1 MSLTI
6 TPLSPALGA
15 QISGVDISR
24 EISAEQRDAILA
36 ERDNARLFH
45 REMLLDEGNL
55 DGAAAVLIEQL
66 RSPLDR
72 DDALASLQDM
82 RTYPS
87 LPGDVKIDAAWRA
100 LKQRA
105 DVQAEV
111 ARMGRIE
118 RYELVGSSTSR

>member
-1 MSLTI
+1 VEAARAVIL
-6 TPLSPALGA
+6 A
-15 QISGVDISR
+15 
-24 EISAEQRDAILA
+24 QRD
-36 ERDNARLFH
+36 DARLFH

-66 RSPLDR
+66 RSPIDR
-72 DDALASLQDM
+72 GETLASLQDM

-111 ARMGRIE
+111 ARVGRIE
-118 RYELVGSSTSR
+118 RYDLVSTSTSR

>member
-1 MSLTI
+1 
-6 TPLSPALGA
+6 
-15 QISGVDISR
+15 
-24 EISAEQRDAILA
+24 
-36 ERDNARLFH
+36 
-45 REMLLDEGNL
+45 MLLDEGNL

-66 RSPLDR
+66 RSPTDR
-72 DDALASLQDM
+72 GEALASLQDM

-111 ARMGRIE
+111 ARVGRIE
-118 RYELVGSSTSR
+118 RYDLVSASTSR